1 MNENVLKECKNSLMI
16 PQLLLINPS
25 SMPSSKECFLACH
38 VSKQTKLKDALKSR
52 LSRTNLDKLLR
63 INKKG
68 PDAANFDAKENIDHW
83 FGNGVR
89 RLTSSLHRYPEKRK
103 HLNDAC
109 FCSLYYHAN
118 MPNLEDEESLA
129 FDDCFCFYNL
139 EFFS

>member
-1 MNENVLKECKNSLMI
+1 MNENILKECKNSLMI

-38 VSKQTKLKDALKSR
+38 VLKQTKLKDALKSR

-63 INKKG
+63 INKEC
-68 PDAANFDAKENIDHW
+68 PDAANFDAKESIDHW

-89 RLTSSLHRYPEKRK
+89 RLTSSPHRYPEKRK
-103 HLNDAC
+103 HLNDA
-109 FCSLYYHAN
+109 SVVHITMLTL
-118 MPNLEDEESLA
+118 PNLEDEESLA